1 MNDIQNSSKTSRIF
15 TDELKRDLT
24 VFSLKAFILT
34 YIIYLFLPSLPDVDQ
49 LNDLKVK
56 LQKQFRNEQARIQ
69 LTGLL
74 TTNPY
79 VFWRVSE
86 IMEQKGD
93 IERAI
98 EQMQLAIGLFE
109 LHPSDKEAKQRYA
122 ARLKELQKKAASGTQ
137 QKIDHKDRDIN
148 AH

>member
-1 MNDIQNSSKTSRIF
+1 MNDNQNSSKTSRIF
-15 TDELKRDLT
+15 TDELKKDLT
-24 VFSLKAFILT
+24 VFSLKAFILI
-34 YIIYLFLPSLPDVDQ
+34 YIIYLFLPSLPDADQ
-49 LNDLKVK
+49 LNDLKAK

-79 VFWRVSE
+79 VYWRVSE

-109 LHPSDKEAKQRYA
+109 LHPSDKEARQRYA
-122 ARLKELQKKAASGTQ
+122 ARLKELQKKSALGTQ
-137 QKIDHKDRDIN
+137 QKFDYKDGDIN

>member
-1 MNDIQNSSKTSRIF
+1 MNDNQNSSKTSRIF
-15 TDELKRDLT
+15 TDELKKDLT
-24 VFSLKAFILT
+24 VFSLKAFILI
-34 YIIYLFLPSLPDVDQ
+34 YIIYLFLPSLPDADQ
-49 LNDLKVK
+49 LNDLKAK

-79 VFWRVSE
+79 VYWRVSE

-109 LHPSDKEAKQRYA
+109 LHPSDKEARQRYA
-122 ARLKELQKKAASGTQ
+122 ARLKELQKKAALGTQ
-137 QKIDHKDRDIN
+137 QKFDYKDGDIN

>member
-1 MNDIQNSSKTSRIF
+1 MNDNQNSSKTSRIF
-15 TDELKRDLT
+15 TDELKKDLT
-24 VFSLKAFILT
+24 VFSLKAFILI

-49 LNDLKVK
+49 LNDLKAK

-79 VFWRVSE
+79 VYWRVSE

-109 LHPSDKEAKQRYA
+109 LHPSDKEARQRYA
-122 ARLKELQKKAASGTQ
+122 ARLKKLQKKAALGTQ
-137 QKIDHKDRDIN
+137 QKFDYKDGDIN

>member
-1 MNDIQNSSKTSRIF
+1 MNDNQNSSKTSRIF
-15 TDELKRDLT
+15 TDELKKDLT
-24 VFSLKAFILT
+24 VFSLKAFILL
-34 YIIYLFLPSLPDVDQ
+34 YIIYLFLPSLPDADQ
-49 LNDLKVK
+49 LNDLKAK

-79 VFWRVSE
+79 VYWRVSE

-109 LHPSDKEAKQRYA
+109 LHPSDKEARQRYA
-122 ARLKELQKKAASGTQ
+122 ARLKELQKKAALGTQ
-137 QKIDHKDRDIN
+137 QKFDYKDGDIN